1 MKTKVIAVGLFLLAG
16 LVGCAGR
23 QQVDEGGIG
32 YVAPASIYSVMD
44 STSLVY
50 TDVAAG
56 APVNDNPFRWAGFLL
71 HPVGQLL
78 DYGFNRPFYS
88 LSSGM
93 PYLFGYT
100 TEDAMLDSQRR
111 HSSRY

>member
-1 MKTKVIAVGLFLLAG
+1 MKTTALALGVLL
-16 LVGCAGR
+16 LTVVSCAGNR
-23 QQVDEGGIG
+23 ETIDANGD

-56 APVNDNPFRWAGFLL
+56 APLYDHPFRWTGFVL
-71 HPVGQLL
+71 HPVGQAL
-78 DYGFNRPFYS
+78 DYGLNRPIYG
-88 LSSGM
+88 LAGKM

-100 TEDAMLDSQRR
+100 SEDSMLDNQRR
-111 HSSRY
+111 